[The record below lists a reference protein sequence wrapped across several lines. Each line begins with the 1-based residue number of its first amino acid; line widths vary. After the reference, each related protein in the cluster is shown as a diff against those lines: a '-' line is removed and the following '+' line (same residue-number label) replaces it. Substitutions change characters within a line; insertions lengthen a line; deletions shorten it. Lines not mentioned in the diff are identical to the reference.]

1 MQVFV
6 KLLSGRVLTLEVDGG
21 TATERVLEMVEE
33 LDSSLV
39 AREQWLLASDP
50 ERRLLPGECLA
61 EADVRM
67 EAELRLVPRQRPAPH
82 PTHTRRKRATERLL
96 AAQAALAQEW
106 DELHDRMAGLDAKKR
121 AVASRQAC
129 AAANAASWFE
139 SRSRSFAGT
148 FLKYSSR
155 HESQAS

>member
-1 MQVFV
+1 MASNARSVAGNARAMRR
-6 KLLSGRVLTLEVDGG
+6 SN
-21 TATERVLEMVEE
+21 
-33 LDSSLV
+33 
-39 AREQWLLASDP
+39 ARETMY
-50 ERRLLPGECLA
+50 PGLSSSA
-61 EADVRM
+61 
-67 EAELRLVPRQRPAPH
+67 
-82 PTHTRRKRATERLL
+82 
-96 AAQAALAQEW
+96 
-106 DELHDRMAGLDAKKR
+106 R